1 MATINDI
8 AAKLGVSKSTV
19 SKGLNHATDIS
30 EEMRRDDTVLVYGED
45 VAEMGGIFCATKG
58 ILDEF
63 GPKRCISTPISEGAI
78 VGSAIGAAMTGL
90 RPCVE
95 LMYSDFQLV
104 AFNELFHSCGKWR
117 YLHGEEYKL
126 PLVVRCAGGYSFG
139 AGAEHSNIFEC
150 LFNHAPGL
158 TIITP
163 SNAYDAKGLLK
174 TAIRDDDP
182 VIFLE
187 HKLLYAKKEEIP
199 EEEYT
204 IPLGQAAVKREG
216 KDISIITWSR
226 EVNFSLEAAAK
237 LAQEGI
243 EAEVLDLRTL
253 VPLDWDAIVKTVSKT
268 HNAIIVSE
276 EVKRGSFAGELSA
289 QIGEELF
296 DELDAPVERVCG
308 LNICSPFSP
317 VLEDKN
323 FPHPEDIVAA
333 VKRVLNK

>member
-1 MATINDI
+1 MKESFAQAIS
-8 AAKLGVSKSTV
+8 AA
-19 SKGLNHATDIS
+19 IS

-163 SNAYDAKGLLK
+163 SNAYVAKGLLK
-174 TAIRDDDP
+174 AAIRSDNP
-182 VIFLE
+182 VLFFE
-187 HKLLYAKKEEIP
+187 HKQLYKTKMEIP
-199 EEEYT
+199 EEDYVLPIGKAEIKRRGTDVT
-204 IPLGQAAVKREG
+204 IIAVGLMVREALTAA
-216 KDISIITWSR
+216 D
-226 EVNFSLEAAAK
+226 K
-237 LAQEGI
+237 LAAEGI
-243 EAEVLDLRTL
+243 SCEVLDPRTIL
-253 VPLDWDAIVKTVSKT
+253 PFDEEAAKASVSKT
-268 HNAIIVSE
+268 HRCVIVEESNLRSGLGAEWAAMLQEAI
-276 EVKRGSFAGELSA
+276 
-289 QIGEELF
+289 F
-296 DELDAPVERVCG
+296 DELDAPIKRVASLDVPLPYNLG
-308 LNICSPFSP
+308 LEARAVPNP
-317 VLEDKN
+317 DK
-323 FPHPEDIVAA
+323 IVAA
-333 VKRVLNK
+333 VKALF

>member
-1 MATINDI
+1 MKESFAQAIS
-8 AAKLGVSKSTV
+8 AA
-19 SKGLNHATDIS
+19 IS

-58 ILDEF
+58 ILEEF

-117 YLHGEEYKL
+117 YLHGEDYKL

-163 SNAYDAKGLLK
+163 SNVYDAKGLLK
-174 TAIRDDDP
+174 AAIRSDNP
-182 VIFLE
+182 VLFFE
-187 HKLLYAKKEEIP
+187 HKQLYKTKMEIP
-199 EEEYT
+199 DEEYVLP
-204 IPLGQAAVKREG
+204 IGKADIKREG
-216 KDISIITWSR
+216 GDVTILAVGLMVQKA
-226 EVNFSLEAAAK
+226 LEAAQK
-237 LAQEGI
+237 LAAEGI
-243 EAEVLDLRTL
+243 SCEVVDPRTL
-253 VPLDWDAIVKTVSKT
+253 LPFDKETAYQSISKT
-268 HNAIIVSE
+268 HRCVIVE
-276 EVKRGSFAGELSA
+276 ESNLRGGLGAEWA
-289 QIGEELF
+289 AMIQEELF
-296 DELDAPVERVCG
+296 DELDAPIKPLWMCPCPITWAWRPG
-308 LNICSPFSP
+308 RFRIRRRLRR
-317 VLEDKN
+317 L
-323 FPHPEDIVAA
+323 
-333 VKRVLNK
+333 

>member
-1 MATINDI
+1 MKVTYANAIGD
-8 AAKLGVSKSTV
+8 ALK
-19 SKGLNHATDIS
+19 
-30 EEMRRDDTVLVYGED
+30 EEMRRDGKVLIYGED
-45 VAEMGGIFCATKG
+45 IAQFGNIFGITRG
-58 ILDEF
+58 MLEEF
-63 GPKRCISTPISEGAI
+63 GPKRVRNTPITETAI
-78 VGSAIGAAMTGL
+78 IGSAIGAAETGL

-95 LMYSDFQLV
+95 LMYDDFVTECADPL
-104 AFNELFHSCGKWR
+104 FNQAAKIR
-117 YLHGEEYKL
+117 YMT
-126 PLVVRCAGGYSFG
+126 GGQCNVPMVLRAPMG
-139 AGAEHSNIFEC
+139 AGRRNAGQHSQSLENFFC
-150 LFNHAPGL
+150 HFPGL
-158 TIITP
+158 KVVAP
-163 SNAYDAKGLLK
+163 CSAADAKGLLK

-237 LAQEGI
+237 LAEQGI

-253 VPLDWDAIVKTVSKT
+253 VPLDWDAIVKTISKT